1 MTRVALIVLDT
12 LRKDAFDQYFSWL
25 PGRCFEQA
33 WSTAKWTM
41 PAHASLFTGKYASEV
56 GVNAKSEG
64 LDCSDPVLAELL
76 SEAGYTTYAFS
87 ANLMVSPVFG
97 FDRGFDCF
105 EGTWRVNTNSKGISG
120 WKELL
125 HNGCSGLA
133 KYTTL
138 LKYTP
143 AGHYRIL
150 PSIKAGLRRR
160 LVDWPIDSFFG
171 NRTQDDGAATFLA
184 SLREDRYRDADF
196 LFVNLMEAHA
206 PYSPPE
212 PYRNIDA
219 SYDEVAATLTTN
231 EPDRQ
236 TVRDAYDN
244 SVHYLAD
251 QYQHIFAELTERFEY
266 VITLSDHGEL
276 FGEHSSW
283 RHLHGV
289 YPQLTHIPLV
299 ISGSGLSGSCQK
311 TVSILDIHQTLFDLL
326 DLNGDSRGQNLLDE
340 IDNRSYLVEYEG
352 LRSARLERMYEEYP
366 TRLVNLYDRPL
377 RGLAGLGSYY
387 GYETLDGWCESGSPV
402 PDEPQI
408 QLQEITKSLE
418 RRVPTQQSAVA
429 VPDEVRARLEELGY
443 I

>member
-25 PGRCFEQA
+25 PGRRFEQA

-41 PAHASLFTGKYASEV
+41 PAHASLFTGKYASEA

-64 LDCSDPVLAELL
+64 LDCSELVLAEHF
-76 SEAGYTTYAFS
+76 SDAGYTTHAFS
-87 ANLMVSPVFG
+87 ANLMVSPVFE
-97 FDRGFDCF
+97 FDRGFDYF

-120 WKELL
+120 WQELL
-125 HNGCSGLA
+125 HNGYSGII

-138 LKYTP
+138 LKRAP
-143 AGHYRIL
+143 AGYYRIL
-150 PSIKAGLRRR
+150 PSIKAGLRKR
-160 LVDWPIDSFFG
+160 LANWPIDPFLG
-171 NRTQDDGAATFLA
+171 GIAQNDGAATFLA
-184 SLREDRYRDADF
+184 SLQRGRYNDADF

-212 PYRNIDA
+212 PYRDIDA
-219 SYDEVAATLTTN
+219 PYDEVAATLTTS

-251 QYQHIFAELTERFEY
+251 QYQRIFAELTERFEY

-276 FGEHSSW
+276 FGEYGSW

-299 ISGSGLSGSCQK
+299 ISGNRLSGGCQK
-311 TVSILDIHQTLFDLL
+311 AVSLLDVHQTLLDLL
-326 DLNGDSRGQNLLDE
+326 DLDGDSRGQNLLDGIE
-340 IDNRSYLVEYEG
+340 DRSYLVEYEG
-352 LRSARLERMYEEYP
+352 LRSARLERMFEEYP
-366 TRLVNLYDRPL
+366 TRLVNLYDQPL
-377 RGLAGLGSYY
+377 RGLAGPDTYY
-387 GYETLDGWCESGSPV
+387 GYETLDGWSESGSPV
-402 PDEPQI
+402 PDEPET
-408 QLQEITKSLE
+408 QLQEITKSIGSQAT
-418 RRVPTQQSAVA
+418 TQQPTVA
-429 VPDEVRARLEELGY
+429 VSAEVQARLEELGY
-443 I
+443 V